1 MANGLV
7 NWNGFDLVDLT
18 YTYEEGMPVW
28 PTHPHYFAN
37 PCEQYETGWYFN
49 QIILGEHNGT
59 HIDSPGHH
67 VKEGPAH
74 YFVDKLDINRFF
86 GTARILD
93 VYTDYGEDYELK
105 VEQVKDWEAKHGEI
119 QAGDMVFI
127 RFGMDLKYG
136 IAPNNQPFIQNWGG
150 VGKAAAEYLVGKGVS
165 IIGTDALSIDVYD
178 NPTSEAHGVI
188 LNNEVYVIENL
199 VNLDKLPPVVS
210 IAALPLKFKDGSGS
224 PIRVIAFV
232 PKAE

>member
-1 MANGLV
+1 MANGFL
-7 NWNGFDLVDLT
+7 NWNDFDLVDLT

-37 PCEQYETGWYFN
+37 PCEQYEGGWYFN

-59 HIDSPGHH
+59 HIDSPGHY

-74 YFVDKLDINRFF
+74 YFVDQLDIRRFF

-105 VEQVKDWEAKHGEI
+105 VEQIKDWEAKHGEI
-119 QAGDMVFI
+119 QAGDMVFV

-150 VGKAAAEYLVGKGVS
+150 VGKPAAEYLVGKGVS

-178 NPTSEAHGVI
+178 NAASEAHGVI

-199 VNLDKLPPVVS
+199 VNLEKLPPVVS

-224 PIRVIAFV
+224 PVRVIAFV

>member
-105 VEQVKDWEAKHGEI
+105 VEQVKETGAFLISLLPFLFVSHVVGIVEHWDAI
-119 QAGDMVFI
+119 RAQIFPICLLIVATTVLVF
-127 RFGMDLKYG
+127 
-136 IAPNNQPFIQNWGG
+136 
-150 VGKAAAEYLVGKGVS
+150 GVS
-165 IIGTDALSIDVYD
+165 GRLAQLLRKGGKSH
-178 NPTSEAHGVI
+178 E
-188 LNNEVYVIENL
+188 
-199 VNLDKLPPVVS
+199 
-210 IAALPLKFKDGSGS
+210 
-224 PIRVIAFV
+224 
-232 PKAE
+232 